1 MHDVESETSTNRPS
15 GINDCW
21 MKIGIRGDCSCPKL
35 EQYAHCRN
43 CPVFSTAAVSL
54 LDRDVPAGY
63 ADEWTGYVSF
73 KQSEGKAGA
82 WNSTMIFRIGAEWF
96 ALPALLLDEVA
107 EQRKIHS
114 LPHRRSGIV
123 LGLVNVRGELLICV
137 SLGKVLGLEEQVST
151 NTDSD
156 STGQKRL
163 VVIRH
168 DGGRMAFPV
177 DEIHSIHRF
186 QSGDLKSVPVTL
198 RKAAAAY
205 TKAILPWHDKTV
217 GCLDDQLIIRTLN
230 RSVA

>member
-1 MHDVESETSTNRPS
+1 MPDIPSDASPDTRS

-21 MKIGIRGDCSCPKL
+21 IKIGVRGDGSCPKL
-35 EQYAHCRN
+35 EQHVHCRN

-63 ADEWTGYVSF
+63 TAEWTGYVSF
-73 KQSEGKAGA
+73 TEGERKAGT
-82 WNSTMIFRIGAEWF
+82 WHSTMIFRLGVEWF
-96 ALPALLLDEVA
+96 ALPTLVLDEVA
-107 EQRKIHS
+107 ELRRIHS
-114 LPHRRSGIV
+114 LPHRRSSIV

-137 SLGKVLGLEEQVST
+137 SLGRVLGLGAKESTKTESEE
-151 NTDSD
+151 
-156 STGQKRL
+156 RL

-177 DEIHSIHRF
+177 DEIHSIHSF
-186 QSGDLKSVPVTL
+186 QSGDLKAVPATL

-205 TKAILPWHDKTV
+205 TKATLPWNGKIV
-217 GCLDDQLIIRTLN
+217 GCLDDQLVIQTLD